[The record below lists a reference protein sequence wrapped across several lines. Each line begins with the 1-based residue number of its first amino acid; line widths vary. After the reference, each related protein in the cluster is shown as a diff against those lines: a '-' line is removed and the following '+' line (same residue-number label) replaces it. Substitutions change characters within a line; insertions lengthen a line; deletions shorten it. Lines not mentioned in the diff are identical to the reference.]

1 MGMAASRSKVDEY
14 ASDCEGCAFETRAE
28 LEAFQLKRLN
38 ELLERIAGRGIYA
51 SYPSHLDSLADIA
64 NLPFTCENAIIERP
78 SQFGM
83 VSQSQCVRVIS
94 DETSATTGKPKS
106 IFYTQADRDR
116 TTRFFEI
123 GLQELVEPGDFVML
137 GFPES
142 GELGLTDL
150 IEEACRRIG
159 AMCYVAEDE
168 ARYAI
173 DQMSMLGPSVYI
185 GHPFHIAALLDELAA
200 RGSSPTFTR
209 ALISGDSCSDELCEA
224 VAAAIGGQP
233 FLHYGSR
240 EIGLAGAVSCAA
252 HKGMHIRENDLL
264 VEIVDEDGNPLPDG
278 EWGEIVITTLTQ
290 EAMPFVRYKT
300 QDRGRILPQPCE
312 CSSVMRL
319 LDDKIER
326 M

>member
-1 MGMAASRSKVDEY
+1 MVAFPKSKVDEY
-14 ASDCEGCAFETRAE
+14 ASACEGCTFETRAD
-28 LEAFQLKRLN
+28 LEEFQLKRLN
-38 ELLERIAGRGIYA
+38 ELLERIGGRGLYA
-51 SYPSHLDSLADIA
+51 EYPTHLSSLADIA
-64 NLPFTCENAIIERP
+64 NLPFTTERDIIDRP
-78 SQFGM
+78 SQLGM

-94 DETSATTGKPKS
+94 DETSATTGKPKR
-106 IFYTQADRDR
+106 IYYTQADRDR

-123 GLQELVEPGDFVML
+123 GLQELIEPGDFVML

-173 DQMSMLGPSVYI
+173 DQMSMLSPNAYI
-185 GHPFHIAALLDELAA
+185 GHPFHMTALLDELAA
-200 RGSSPTFTR
+200 RDTVPTFTR
-209 ALISGDSCSDELCEA
+209 ALISGDSCSAELCEA
-224 VAAAIGGQP
+224 VAAAIGSYP

-240 EIGLAGAVSCAA
+240 EIGLAGAVSCSS

-264 VEIVDEDGNPLPDG
+264 VEIVDGNGNPLPDG
-278 EWGEIVITTLTQ
+278 EWGEIVITTLAQ
-290 EAMPFVRYKT
+290 EAMPFVRYRT
-300 QDRGRILPQPCE
+300 QDRGRIIPQPCE